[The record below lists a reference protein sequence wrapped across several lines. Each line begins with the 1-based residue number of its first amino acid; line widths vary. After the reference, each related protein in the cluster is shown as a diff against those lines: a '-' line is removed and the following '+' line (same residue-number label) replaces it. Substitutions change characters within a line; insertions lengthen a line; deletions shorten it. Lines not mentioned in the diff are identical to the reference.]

1 MDKEKIFQIGELFTE
16 FYDNYNPQKFSGA
29 IYPPIQFEFGFE
41 ILNEP
46 ITKERHI
53 YFQVDSLNDVI
64 KILEYLNRDYVQVLE
79 NIISLLDTQKPD
91 LNEQLY
97 LIINV

>member
-1 MDKEKIFQIGELFTE
+1 MDKEKLMQIGERFTE
-16 FYDNYNPQKFSGA
+16 FYDSYNPQQFSGA
-29 IYPPIQFEFGFE
+29 IYPPIPFEFGFE

-46 ITKERHI
+46 ITRERHI
-53 YFQVDSLNDVI
+53 FFQVNSLNDSI

-79 NIISLLDTQKPD
+79 NIIKLLDTQKPD
-91 LNEQLY
+91 LNKQLY